1 MTAGVF
7 AEVIDNQF
15 ITSYGNFFKKI
26 MARDSFGSRFGALVA
41 MAGSAVGLGN
51 LWRFP
56 YLVGENGG
64 AAFIIVY
71 ILLSFL
77 ICLPIFISEFVVGR
91 RSQKNA
97 YAAFRDLSGGSAW
110 RWVGLFTII
119 VPLIVLSYYSVI
131 GGWSIDYL
139 LKSFTFSFT
148 GGESQ
153 SAMATMFTDMVSS
166 TWTPLLAHTGFLLV
180 TTLIVV
186 VGIKD
191 GIEKFSKVMMPL
203 LFLIVISIAI
213 YAVTLPGAK
222 AGLNYLFNPDFSK
235 IDAQAISSALGQA
248 FFSLSLGF
256 GTIMT
261 YASYVDKNENIM
273 FQSTSSAVADLMF
286 ALIAGVAIMPAV
298 FAFGIDPQSGPG
310 LVFETLP
317 YVFGQMPAGGF
328 IAILFFTALLVAALT
343 SSISMLEVAVAF
355 LVEEK
360 KFSRITACVVL
371 FLFCWVI
378 GAVCSLSFGPLSDV
392 QIGGRNLF
400 DFFDNLSSNILMT
413 LGSLFTVL
421 FVGWRLKKTD
431 VYEEFTNGGN
441 LSRNAKI
448 FGVLWF
454 LIRYICPLAIIAIFI
469 SGLL

>member
-1 MTAGVF
+1 M
-7 AEVIDNQF
+7 
-15 ITSYGNFFKKI
+15 
-26 MARDSFGSRFGALVA
+26 RDSFGSRFGALVA

-71 ILLSFL
+71 IALVFL
-77 ICLPIFISEFVVGR
+77 ICLPIFISEFIVGR
-91 RSQKNA
+91 RSQENA
-97 YAAFRDLSGGSAW
+97 FAAFRDLSGGSAW

-119 VPLIVLSYYSVI
+119 VPLIVLSYYCVI
-131 GGWSIDYL
+131 GGWSIEYL
-139 LKSFTFSFT
+139 LKSLTFSFS
-148 GGESQ
+148 GESQ
-153 SAMATMFTDMVSS
+153 GTLSSMFSGFVTS
-166 TWTPLLAHTGFLLV
+166 TWGPLAAHTGFLLA

-203 LFLIVISIAI
+203 LFVMVLAIAVYSI
-213 YAVTLPGAK
+213 TLPGAK
-222 AGLNYLFNPDFSK
+222 AGIEYLFYPDFSK
-235 IDAQAISSALGQA
+235 LTGASVAASLGQA

-261 YASYVDKNENIM
+261 YASYVSRKENIM
-273 FQSTSSAVADLMF
+273 FQSAATAVSDLMF
-286 ALIAGVAIMPAV
+286 ALIAGTAIMPAV
-298 FAFGIDPQSGPG
+298 FAFGIDPQAGPG

-317 YVFGQMPAGGF
+317 FVFGQMPAGGV
-328 IAILFFTALLVAALT
+328 IAILFFVALLVAALT
-343 SSISMLEVAVAF
+343 SSISMLEVAVAY

-360 KFSRITACVVL
+360 KFSRLGACACL
-371 FLFCWVI
+371 FALCWVI
-378 GAVCSLSFGPLSDV
+378 GAVCSLSFGPLSH
-392 QIGGRNLF
+392 IRIAGGNVF
-400 DFFDNLSSNILMT
+400 DFLDSMSSNVLMT
-413 LGSLFTVL
+413 LGSLFTVV

-431 VYEEFTNGGN
+431 VYDEFTNGGT

-454 LIRYICPLAIIAIFI
+454 LIRYIAPLAIISIFI
-469 SGLL
+469 SGLFA

>member
-1 MTAGVF
+1 M
-7 AEVIDNQF
+7 
-15 ITSYGNFFKKI
+15 S
-26 MARDSFGSRFGALVA
+26 RDSFGSRFGALVA

-64 AAFIIVY
+64 AAFIIIY

-77 ICLPIFISEFVVGR
+77 ICLPIFISEFVIGR

-119 VPLIVLSYYSVI
+119 VPLVVLSYYSVI
-131 GGWSIDYL
+131 GGWSVEYL
-139 LKSFTFSFT
+139 LKSVTFAFESA
-148 GGESQ
+148 SQ
-153 SAMATMFTDMVSS
+153 SAMSTMFSDFVSS
-166 TWTPLLAHTGFLLV
+166 TWGPLLAHTGFLLV

-203 LFLIVISIAI
+203 LFFMVLAIAI
-213 YAVTLPGAK
+213 YSMTLPGAK
-222 AGLNYLFNPDFSK
+222 AGLDYLFNPDFSK
-235 IDAQAISSALGQA
+235 ITGKACAAALGQA

-261 YASYVDKNENIM
+261 YASYVDKKENIL
-273 FQSTSSAVADLMF
+273 FQSTATAVSDLMF
-286 ALIAGVAIMPAV
+286 ALIAGMAIMPAV
-298 FAFGIDPQSGPG
+298 FAFGLNPQSGPG

-317 YVFGQMPAGGF
+317 FVFGQMPAGGF
-328 IAILFFTALLVAALT
+328 VAILFFLALLVAALT
-343 SSISMLEVAVAF
+343 SSISMLEVAVAY

-360 KFSRITACVVL
+360 GFSRIWACVVL
-371 FLFCWVI
+371 FVVCWVV

-392 QIGGRNLF
+392 KIGGGNIF

-413 LGSLFTVL
+413 LGSLLTVL

-431 VYEEFTNGGN
+431 VYDEFTNGGT
-441 LSRNAKI
+441 LSRNAKL

-454 LIRYICPLAIIAIFI
+454 LIRYICPLAIISIFV

>member
-1 MTAGVF
+1 M
-7 AEVIDNQF
+7 
-15 ITSYGNFFKKI
+15 K
-26 MARDSFGSRFGALVA
+26 RDSFGSRFGALVA

-71 ILLSFL
+71 VILSFV
-77 ICLPIFISEFVVGR
+77 ICLPIFVSEFVIGR

-97 YAAFRDLSGGSAW
+97 YSAFRDLSGGSAW

-139 LKSFTFSFT
+139 LKSLTFSFT

-153 SAMATMFTDMVSS
+153 SALSTMFSDFVSS
-166 TWTPLLAHTGFLLV
+166 AWGPLLVHTGFLLV
-180 TTLIVV
+180 TTLIVM

-191 GIEKFSKVMMPL
+191 GIEKFSKVMMPM
-203 LFLIVISIAI
+203 LFFIVIGIAI
-213 YAVTLPGAK
+213 YSMTLPGAK
-222 AGLNYLFNPDFSK
+222 AGLDYLFNPDFSK
-235 IDAQAISSALGQA
+235 INGKAIAAALGQA

-261 YASYVDKNENIM
+261 YASYVDKKENPL
-273 FQSTSSAVADLMF
+273 FQSVATASSDLLF
-286 ALIAGVAIMPAV
+286 ALVAGMAIMPAV
-298 FAFGIDPQSGPG
+298 FAFGISPQTGPG

-328 IAILFFTALLVAALT
+328 IAILFFLALLVAAVT
-343 SSISMLEVAVAF
+343 SSISMLEVAVAY

-360 KFSRITACVVL
+360 KISRIWACVIL
-371 FLFCWVI
+371 FAICWVV
-378 GAVCSLSFGPLSDV
+378 GAVCSLSFGPLSHIKID
-392 QIGGRNLF
+392 GGNIF

-413 LGSLFTVL
+413 LGSLLTVL

-431 VYEEFTNGGN
+431 VYDEFTNGGT
-441 LSRNAKI
+441 LSTNARI

-454 LIRYICPLAIIAIFI
+454 LIRYICPLAILIIFI
-469 SGLL
+469 SGLF

>member
-1 MTAGVF
+1 
-7 AEVIDNQF
+7 
-15 ITSYGNFFKKI
+15 
-26 MARDSFGSRFGALVA
+26 

-71 ILLSFL
+71 VILSFA
-77 ICLPIFISEFVVGR
+77 ICLPIFVSEFVIGR

-97 YAAFRDLSGGSAW
+97 YSAFRDLSGGSAW

-131 GGWSIDYL
+131 GGWSIEYL
-139 LKSFTFSFT
+139 LKSLTFSFT

-153 SAMATMFTDMVSS
+153 SALSTMFSDFVSS
-166 TWTPLLAHTGFLLV
+166 AWGPLLVHTGFLLV
-180 TTLIVV
+180 TTLIVM

-191 GIEKFSKVMMPL
+191 GIEKFSKVMMPM
-203 LFLIVISIAI
+203 LFFIVIGIAI
-213 YAVTLPGAK
+213 YSMTLPGAK
-222 AGLNYLFNPDFSK
+222 AGLDYLFNPDFSK
-235 IDAQAISSALGQA
+235 INGKAIAAALGQA

-261 YASYVDKNENIM
+261 YASYVDKKENPL
-273 FQSTSSAVADLMF
+273 FQSVATASSDLLF
-286 ALIAGVAIMPAV
+286 ALVAGMAIMPAV
-298 FAFGIDPQSGPG
+298 FAFGISPQTGPG

-328 IAILFFTALLVAALT
+328 IAILFFLALLVAAVT
-343 SSISMLEVAVAF
+343 SSISMLEVAVAY

-360 KFSRITACVVL
+360 KISRIWACVIL
-371 FLFCWVI
+371 FAICWVV
-378 GAVCSLSFGPLSDV
+378 GAVCSLSFGPLSHIKID
-392 QIGGRNLF
+392 GGNIF

-413 LGSLFTVL
+413 LGSLLTVL

-431 VYEEFTNGGN
+431 VYDEFTNGGT
-441 LSRNAKI
+441 LSTNARI

-454 LIRYICPLAIIAIFI
+454 LIRYICPLAILIIFI
-469 SGLL
+469 SGLF

>member
-1 MTAGVF
+1 M
-7 AEVIDNQF
+7 
-15 ITSYGNFFKKI
+15 
-26 MARDSFGSRFGALVA
+26 RDSFGSRFGAIVA

-77 ICLPIFISEFVVGR
+77 ICLPIFVSEFVIGR

-97 YAAFRDLSGGSAW
+97 YAAFRDLSGGSEW
-110 RWVGLFTII
+110 RWIGLFTVI

-131 GGWSIDYL
+131 GGWSVEYL
-139 LKSFTFSFT
+139 LKSLSFSFSDASRIT
-148 GGESQ
+148 
-153 SAMATMFTDMVSS
+153 MNTMFTDFVSS
-166 TWTPLLAHTGFLLV
+166 TWAPLATHTVFLLF
-180 TTLIVV
+180 TTLIVI

-203 LFLIVISIAI
+203 LFIIVVAIAI
-213 YAVTLPGAK
+213 YSLMLPGAS
-222 AGLNYLFNPDFSK
+222 AGVDYLFRPDFSK
-235 IDAQAISSALGQA
+235 IDAKACASALGQA

-261 YASYVDKNENIM
+261 YASYVSKGDNIM
-273 FQSTSSAVADLMF
+273 TQSAATAISDLMF

-298 FAFGIDPQSGPG
+298 FAFGIDPQAGPG

-317 YVFGQMPAGGF
+317 YIFGQMPAGGL
-328 IAILFFTALLVAALT
+328 IAILFFAALLVAAMT
-343 SSISMLEVAVAF
+343 SSISMLEVAVAY

-360 KFSRITACVVL
+360 KFSRVWACITL
-371 FLFCWVI
+371 FVICWIV
-378 GAVCSLSFGPLSDV
+378 GALCSLSFGPLSD
-392 QIGGRNLF
+392 IRINGDNLF
-400 DFFDNLSSNILMT
+400 DFLDSLSSNVLMT

-421 FVGWRLKKTD
+421 FVGWRLKRTD
-431 VYEEFTNGGN
+431 IYDEFTNGGT
-441 LSRNAKI
+441 LSTNARI

-454 LIRYICPLAIIAIFI
+454 LIRYICPLAIISIFLVGI
-469 SGLL
+469 FG

>member
-1 MTAGVF
+1 MKR
-7 AEVIDNQF
+7 DN
-15 ITSYGNFFKKI
+15 
-26 MARDSFGSRFGALVA
+26 FGSRFGALVA

-64 AAFIIVY
+64 AAFIVVY
-71 ILLSFL
+71 IGLVFL
-77 ICLPIFISEFVVGR
+77 ICLPIFISEFIVGR
-91 RSQKNA
+91 RSQENA

-119 VPLIVLSYYSVI
+119 VPLIVLSYYCVI
-131 GGWSIDYL
+131 GGWSIEYM
-139 LKSFTFSFT
+139 LKSLTFSF

-153 SAMATMFTDMVSS
+153 GTLNTMFTGFVTS
-166 TWTPLLAHTGFLLV
+166 TWGPLVAHTGFLLA

-203 LFLIVISIAI
+203 LFVMVLAIAVYSIS
-213 YAVTLPGAK
+213 LPGAK
-222 AGLNYLFNPDFSK
+222 AGLEYLFYPDFSK
-235 IDAQAISSALGQA
+235 LTGKSVAAALGQA

-261 YASYVDKNENIM
+261 YASYVSKKENIL
-273 FQSTSSAVADLMF
+273 FQSTATAFSDLMF
-286 ALIAGVAIMPAV
+286 ALIAGTAIMPAV
-298 FAFGIDPQSGPG
+298 FAFGIDPQAGPG

-317 YVFGQMPAGGF
+317 FVFGQMPAGGV
-328 IAILFFTALLVAALT
+328 IAILFFVALLVAALT
-343 SSISMLEVAVAF
+343 SSISMLEVAVAY

-360 KFSRITACVVL
+360 KLSRLSSCAVL
-371 FLFCWVI
+371 FVLCWVI
-378 GAVCSLSFGPLSDV
+378 GAICSLSFGPLSHI
-392 QIGGRNLF
+392 QIGGGNIF
-400 DFFDNLSSNILMT
+400 DFLDSLSSNVLMT
-413 LGSLFTVL
+413 LGSLFTVI

-431 VYEEFTNGGN
+431 VYDEFTNGGT
-441 LSRNAKI
+441 LSRNSKI

-454 LIRYICPLAIIAIFI
+454 LIRYIAPVAIIAIFI
-469 SGLL
+469 SGIFA

>member
-1 MTAGVF
+1 MT
-7 AEVIDNQF
+7 DNM
-15 ITSYGNFFKKI
+15 S
-26 MARDSFGSRFGALVA
+26 RDSFGSRFGALVA

-64 AAFIIVY
+64 AAFIIIY
-71 ILLSFL
+71 IILSFL

-97 YAAFRDLSGGSAW
+97 FAAFRDLSNGSAW
-110 RWVGLFTII
+110 RWVGLLTII

-139 LKSFTFSFT
+139 LKSLTFSFT

-153 SAMATMFTDMVSS
+153 SAINTMFGDFVSS
-166 TWTPLLAHTGFLLV
+166 TWGPLAAHTAFMLV

-203 LFLIVISIAI
+203 LFVIVIGIAI
-213 YAVTLPGAK
+213 YSVSLPGAK
-222 AGLNYLFNPDFSK
+222 AGLDYLFKPDFSK
-235 IDAQAISSALGQA
+235 IDAKTVAAALGQA

-261 YASYVDKNENIM
+261 YASYVSKKENIM
-273 FQSTSSAVADLMF
+273 TQSAATAVSDLMF
-286 ALIAGVAIMPAV
+286 ALIAGIAIMPAV
-298 FAFGIDPQSGPG
+298 FAFGISPQAGPG
-310 LVFETLP
+310 LVFQTLP
-317 YVFGQMPAGGF
+317 YVFGQMPAGG
-328 IAILFFTALLVAALT
+328 IVAILFFIALIVAALT
-343 SSISMLEVAVAF
+343 SSISMLEVAVAY

-360 KFSRITACVVL
+360 NFSRIKACILL
-371 FLFCWVI
+371 FMVCWAV
-378 GAVCSLSFGPLSDV
+378 GAVCSLSFGPLSHV
-392 QIGGRNLF
+392 QIGGGNIF

-431 VYEEFTNGGN
+431 VYDEFTNGGK
-441 LSRNAKI
+441 LSRNAKA

-454 LIRYICPLAIIAIFI
+454 LMRYVCPLAIIVIFI
-469 SGLL
+469 SGIF

>member
-1 MTAGVF
+1 M
-7 AEVIDNQF
+7 
-15 ITSYGNFFKKI
+15 S
-26 MARDSFGSRFGALVA
+26 RDSFGSRFGALVA

-71 ILLSFL
+71 IILSFM
-77 ICLPIFISEFVVGR
+77 ICLPIFISEFVIGR

-97 YAAFRDLSGGSAW
+97 FAAFRDLSNGSAW

-119 VPLIVLSYYSVI
+119 VPLVVLSYYSVI
-131 GGWSIDYL
+131 GGWSIEYL
-139 LKSFTFSFT
+139 IKSLTFSFT

-153 SAMATMFTDMVSS
+153 SVMNTMFTDFVSS
-166 TWTPLLAHTGFLLV
+166 AWGPLIAHTGFLLV
-180 TTLIVV
+180 TTLIVII
-186 VGIKD
+186 GIKD
-191 GIEKFSKVMMPL
+191 GIEKFSKVMMPM
-203 LFLIVISIAI
+203 LFFIVIGIAI
-213 YAVTLPGAK
+213 YSVTLPGAK
-222 AGLNYLFNPDFSK
+222 AGLDYLFTPDFSK
-235 IDAQAISSALGQA
+235 IDAKAVASALGQA

-261 YASYVDKNENIM
+261 YASYVDKKENIM
-273 FQSTSSAVADLMF
+273 FQSTATAVSDLMF

-298 FAFGIDPQSGPG
+298 FAFGISPQAGPG

-328 IAILFFTALLVAALT
+328 IAILFFVALLVAALT
-343 SSISMLEVAVAF
+343 SSISMLEVAVAY

-360 KFSRITACVVL
+360 NFSRIWACVVL
-371 FLFCWVI
+371 FVICWVV
-378 GAVCSLSFGPLSDV
+378 GAVCSLSFGPLSHV
-392 QIGGRNLF
+392 QIDGGNLF

-413 LGSLFTVL
+413 LGSLLTVL

-431 VYEEFTNGGN
+431 VYDEFTNGGDI
-441 LSRNAKI
+441 SRNAKM

-454 LIRYICPLAIIAIFI
+454 LIRYVCPLAILTIFI
-469 SGLL
+469 TGILG

>member
-1 MTAGVF
+1 M
-7 AEVIDNQF
+7 
-15 ITSYGNFFKKI
+15 K
-26 MARDSFGSRFGALVA
+26 RDSFGSRFGALVA

-64 AAFIIVY
+64 AAFIIIY
-71 ILLSFL
+71 ILLSFV
-77 ICLPIFISEFVVGR
+77 ICLPIFISEFVIGR

-97 YAAFRDLSGGSAW
+97 FAAFRDLSGGSAW

-131 GGWSIDYL
+131 GGWSVEYL
-139 LKSFTFSFT
+139 LKSLTFSFT
-148 GGESQ
+148 GEASQ
-153 SAMATMFTDMVSS
+153 SVFHSMFTDFVSS
-166 TWTPLLAHTGFLLV
+166 TWAPLIAHTAFLLV
-180 TTLIVV
+180 TTLIVI

-203 LFLIVISIAI
+203 LFFMVVAIAI
-213 YAVTLPGAK
+213 YSMTLPGAS
-222 AGLNYLFNPDFSK
+222 AGLDYLFNPDFSK
-235 IDAQAISSALGQA
+235 ITGKAIAAALGQA

-261 YASYVDKNENIM
+261 YASYVSKKENII
-273 FQSTSSAVADLMF
+273 FQSAATAVSDLMF
-286 ALIAGVAIMPAV
+286 AMIAGMAIMPAV
-298 FAFGIDPQSGPG
+298 FAFGLNPQSGPG

-317 YVFGQMPAGGF
+317 FVFGQMPAGGVV
-328 IAILFFTALLVAALT
+328 AILFFLALLVAALT
-343 SSISMLEVAVAF
+343 SSISMLEVAVAY

-360 KFSRITACVVL
+360 KFSRLWACVVL
-371 FLFCWVI
+371 FVVCWVV
-378 GAVCSLSFGPLSDV
+378 GAVCSLSFGPLSD
-392 QIGGRNLF
+392 IKIDGGNIF

-413 LGSLFTVL
+413 LGSLLTVL

-431 VYEEFTNGGN
+431 VYDEFTNGGT
-441 LSRNAKI
+441 LSRNAKL

-454 LIRYICPLAIIAIFI
+454 LIRYVCPLAIAAIFI

>member
-1 MTAGVF
+1 M
-7 AEVIDNQF
+7 
-15 ITSYGNFFKKI
+15 K
-26 MARDSFGSRFGALVA
+26 RDSFGSRFGALVA

-71 ILLSFL
+71 VILSFA
-77 ICLPIFISEFVVGR
+77 ICLPIFVSEFVIGR

-97 YAAFRDLSGGSAW
+97 YSAFRDLSGGSAW

-131 GGWSIDYL
+131 GGWSIEYL
-139 LKSFTFSFT
+139 LKSLTFSFT

-153 SAMATMFTDMVSS
+153 RALSTMFSDFVSS
-166 TWTPLLAHTGFLLV
+166 AWGPLLGHTGFLLL
-180 TTLIVV
+180 TTLIVM

-191 GIEKFSKVMMPL
+191 GIEKFSKVMMPM
-203 LFLIVISIAI
+203 LFFIVIGIAI
-213 YAVTLPGAK
+213 YSMTLPGAK
-222 AGLNYLFNPDFSK
+222 AGLDYLFNPDFSK
-235 IDAQAISSALGQA
+235 INGKAIAAALGQA

-261 YASYVDKNENIM
+261 YASYVDKKENPL
-273 FQSTSSAVADLMF
+273 FQSVATASSDLLF
-286 ALIAGVAIMPAV
+286 ALVAGMAIMPAV
-298 FAFGIDPQSGPG
+298 FAFGISPQTGPG

-328 IAILFFTALLVAALT
+328 IAILFFLALLVAAVT
-343 SSISMLEVAVAF
+343 SSISMLEVAVAY

-360 KFSRITACVVL
+360 KISRIWACVIL
-371 FLFCWVI
+371 FAICWVV
-378 GAVCSLSFGPLSDV
+378 GAVCSLSFGPLSYIKID
-392 QIGGRNLF
+392 GGNIF

-413 LGSLFTVL
+413 LGSLLTVL

-431 VYEEFTNGGN
+431 VYDEFTNGGT
-441 LSRNAKI
+441 LSTNARI

-454 LIRYICPLAIIAIFI
+454 LIRYICPLAIILIFV
-469 SGLL
+469 SGLIS

>member
-1 MTAGVF
+1 M
-7 AEVIDNQF
+7 
-15 ITSYGNFFKKI
+15 
-26 MARDSFGSRFGALVA
+26 RDRFGSRFGAIVA

-77 ICLPIFISEFVVGR
+77 ICLPIFVSEFVIGR

-97 YAAFRDLSGGSAW
+97 YAAFRDLSGGSEW
-110 RWVGLFTII
+110 RWIGLFTVI

-131 GGWSIDYL
+131 GGWSVEYL
-139 LKSFTFSFT
+139 LKSLSFSFSDASRIT
-148 GGESQ
+148 
-153 SAMATMFTDMVSS
+153 MNTMFTDFVSS
-166 TWTPLLAHTGFLLV
+166 TWAPLATHTVFLLF
-180 TTLIVV
+180 TTLIVI

-203 LFLIVISIAI
+203 LFMIVVAIAI
-213 YAVTLPGAK
+213 YSLMLPGAS
-222 AGLNYLFNPDFSK
+222 AGVDYLFRPDFSK
-235 IDAQAISSALGQA
+235 IDAKACASALGQA

-261 YASYVDKNENIM
+261 YASYVSKGDNIM
-273 FQSTSSAVADLMF
+273 TQSAATAISDLMF

-298 FAFGIDPQSGPG
+298 FAFGIDPQAGPG

-317 YVFGQMPAGGF
+317 YIFGQMPAGGL
-328 IAILFFTALLVAALT
+328 IAILFFAALLVAALT
-343 SSISMLEVAVAF
+343 SSISMLEVAVAY

-360 KFSRITACVVL
+360 KFSRVWACITL
-371 FLFCWVI
+371 FVICWVV
-378 GAVCSLSFGPLSDV
+378 GALCSLSFGPLSD
-392 QIGGRNLF
+392 IRINGDNLF
-400 DFFDNLSSNILMT
+400 DFLDSLSSNVLMT

-421 FVGWRLKKTD
+421 FVGWRLKRTD
-431 VYEEFTNGGN
+431 IYDEFTNGGT
-441 LSRNAKI
+441 LSTNVRI

-454 LIRYICPLAIIAIFI
+454 LIRYICPLAIISIFLVGI
-469 SGLL
+469 FG

>member
-1 MTAGVF
+1 M
-7 AEVIDNQF
+7 
-15 ITSYGNFFKKI
+15 S
-26 MARDSFGSRFGALVA
+26 RDSFGSRFGALVA

-64 AAFIIVY
+64 AAFIIIY

-77 ICLPIFISEFVVGR
+77 ICLPIFISEFVIGR

-119 VPLIVLSYYSVI
+119 VPLVVLSYYSVI
-131 GGWSIDYL
+131 GGWSVEYL
-139 LKSFTFSFT
+139 LKSVTFAFESA
-148 GGESQ
+148 SQ
-153 SAMATMFTDMVSS
+153 SAMNTMFSDFVSS
-166 TWTPLLAHTGFLLV
+166 TWGPLLVHTGFLLV

-203 LFLIVISIAI
+203 LFFIVLAIAI
-213 YAVTLPGAK
+213 YSMTLPGAK
-222 AGLNYLFNPDFSK
+222 AGLDYLFNPDFSK
-235 IDAQAISSALGQA
+235 ITGKACAAALGQA

-261 YASYVDKNENIM
+261 YASYVDKKENIL
-273 FQSTSSAVADLMF
+273 FQSTATAVSDLMF
-286 ALIAGVAIMPAV
+286 ALIAGMAIMPAV
-298 FAFGIDPQSGPG
+298 FAFGLNPQSGPG

-317 YVFGQMPAGGF
+317 FVFGQMPAGGF
-328 IAILFFTALLVAALT
+328 VAILFFLALLVAALT
-343 SSISMLEVAVAF
+343 SSISMLEVAVAY

-360 KFSRITACVVL
+360 GFSRVWACVVL
-371 FLFCWVI
+371 FVVCWVV

-392 QIGGRNLF
+392 KIDGGNIF

-413 LGSLFTVL
+413 LGSLLTVL

-431 VYEEFTNGGN
+431 VYDEFTNGGT
-441 LSRNAKI
+441 LSRNAKL

-454 LIRYICPLAIIAIFI
+454 LIRYICPLAIISIFV

>member
-1 MTAGVF
+1 M
-7 AEVIDNQF
+7 
-15 ITSYGNFFKKI
+15 S
-26 MARDSFGSRFGALVA
+26 RDSFGSRFGALVA

-71 ILLSFL
+71 IFFVFL

-97 YAAFRDLSGGSAW
+97 YAAFRDLSEGSVW
-110 RWVGLFTII
+110 RWVGLFTVI
-119 VPLIVLSYYSVI
+119 VPLIVLSYYCVI
-131 GGWSIDYL
+131 GGWSIDYFI
-139 LKSFTFSFT
+139 KSLTFSFT
-148 GGESQ
+148 GGGSQ
-153 SAMATMFTDMVSS
+153 SAMSTMFNDMVTS
-166 TWTPLLAHTGFLLV
+166 TWTPLICHTGFLLATV
-180 TTLIVV
+180 LIVM

-191 GIEKFSKVMMPL
+191 GIEKFSKVMMPV
-203 LFLIVISIAI
+203 LFFIVIGIAI
-213 YAVTLPGAK
+213 YSVTLPGAK
-222 AGLNYLFNPDFSK
+222 AGLDYLFNPDFSK
-235 IDAQAISSALGQA
+235 IDAKACAAALGQA

-261 YASYVDKNENIM
+261 YASYVDKKENAL
-273 FQSTSSAVADLMF
+273 FQSTATAVSDLTF
-286 ALIAGVAIMPAV
+286 ALIAGIAIMPAV

-328 IAILFFTALLVAALT
+328 VAILFFLALLVAALT

-360 KFSRITACVVL
+360 GMSRIAACLLLFVICLVV
-371 FLFCWVI
+371 
-378 GAVCSLSFGPLSDV
+378 GALCSLSFGPLSDFK
-392 QIGGRNLF
+392 IAGRTIF
-400 DFFDNLSSNILMT
+400 DFFDNLSSNVLMT
-413 LGSLFTVL
+413 LGSLLTVL

-431 VYEEFTNGGN
+431 VYDEFTNGGT
-441 LSRNAKI
+441 LSTNARI

-454 LIRYICPLAIIAIFI
+454 LIRFVCPLAIIAIFI
-469 SGLL
+469 SGLIG

>member
-1 MTAGVF
+1 
-7 AEVIDNQF
+7 
-15 ITSYGNFFKKI
+15 
-26 MARDSFGSRFGALVA
+26 

-71 ILLSFL
+71 VILSFV
-77 ICLPIFISEFVVGR
+77 ICLPIFVSEFVIGR

-97 YAAFRDLSGGSAW
+97 YSAFRDLSGGSAW

-131 GGWSIDYL
+131 GGWSIEYL
-139 LKSFTFSFT
+139 LKSLTFSFT

-153 SAMATMFTDMVSS
+153 SALSTMFSDFVSS
-166 TWTPLLAHTGFLLV
+166 AWGPLLVHTGFLLV
-180 TTLIVV
+180 TTLIVM

-191 GIEKFSKVMMPL
+191 GIEKFSKVMMPM
-203 LFLIVISIAI
+203 LFFIVIGIAI
-213 YAVTLPGAK
+213 YSMTLPGAK
-222 AGLNYLFNPDFSK
+222 AGLDYLFNPDFSK
-235 IDAQAISSALGQA
+235 INGKAIAAALGQA

-261 YASYVDKNENIM
+261 YASYVDKKENPL
-273 FQSTSSAVADLMF
+273 FQSVATASSDLLF
-286 ALIAGVAIMPAV
+286 ALVAGMAIMPAV
-298 FAFGIDPQSGPG
+298 FAFGISPQTGPG

-328 IAILFFTALLVAALT
+328 IAILFFLALLVAAVT
-343 SSISMLEVAVAF
+343 SSISMLEVAVAY

-360 KFSRITACVVL
+360 KISRIWACVIL
-371 FLFCWVI
+371 FAICWVV
-378 GAVCSLSFGPLSDV
+378 GAVCSLSFGPLSHIKID
-392 QIGGRNLF
+392 GGNIF

-413 LGSLFTVL
+413 LGSLLTVL

-431 VYEEFTNGGN
+431 VYDEFTNGGT
-441 LSRNAKI
+441 LSTNARI

-454 LIRYICPLAIIAIFI
+454 LIRYICPLAIILIFV
-469 SGLL
+469 SGLIS

>member
-1 MTAGVF
+1 M
-7 AEVIDNQF
+7 
-15 ITSYGNFFKKI
+15 K
-26 MARDSFGSRFGALVA
+26 RDSFGSRFGALVA

-64 AAFIIVY
+64 AAFIIIY
-71 ILLSFL
+71 ILLSFV
-77 ICLPIFISEFVVGR
+77 ICLPIFISEFVIGR

-97 YAAFRDLSGGSAW
+97 FAAFRDLSDGSAW

-119 VPLIVLSYYSVI
+119 VPLVVLSYYSVI
-131 GGWSIDYL
+131 GGWSVEYL
-139 LKSFTFSFT
+139 LKSLTLSFT
-148 GGESQ
+148 GEASQ
-153 SAMATMFTDMVSS
+153 SVFHSMFTDFVSS
-166 TWTPLLAHTGFLLV
+166 TWAPLIAHTAFLMV
-180 TTLIVV
+180 TTLIVI

-203 LFLIVISIAI
+203 LFFIVVAIAI
-213 YAVTLPGAK
+213 YSMTLPGAS
-222 AGLNYLFNPDFSK
+222 AGLDYLFNPDFSK
-235 IDAQAISSALGQA
+235 ITGKALAAALGQA

-261 YASYVDKNENIM
+261 YASYVSKKENIM
-273 FQSTSSAVADLMF
+273 FQSAATAVSDLTF
-286 ALIAGVAIMPAV
+286 AMIAGMAIMPAV
-298 FAFGIDPQSGPG
+298 FAFGLNPQSGPG

-317 YVFGQMPAGGF
+317 FVFGQMPAGGVV
-328 IAILFFTALLVAALT
+328 AILFFLALLVAALT
-343 SSISMLEVAVAF
+343 SSISMLEVAVAY

-360 KFSRITACVVL
+360 KFSRLWACVVL
-371 FLFCWVI
+371 FAVCWVV
-378 GAVCSLSFGPLSDV
+378 GAICSLSFGPLSD
-392 QIGGRNLF
+392 IKIDGGNIF

-413 LGSLFTVL
+413 LGSLLTVL

-431 VYEEFTNGGN
+431 VYDEFTNGGT
-441 LSRNAKI
+441 LSRNAKL

-454 LIRYICPLAIIAIFI
+454 LIRYVCPLAIAAIFI

>member
-1 MTAGVF
+1 M
-7 AEVIDNQF
+7 
-15 ITSYGNFFKKI
+15 K
-26 MARDSFGSRFGALVA
+26 RDSFGSRFGALVA

-71 ILLSFL
+71 VILSFV
-77 ICLPIFISEFVVGR
+77 ICLPIFVSEFVIGR

-97 YAAFRDLSGGSAW
+97 YSAFRDLSGGSAW

-131 GGWSIDYL
+131 GGWSIEYL
-139 LKSFTFSFT
+139 LKSLTFSFT

-153 SAMATMFTDMVSS
+153 SALSTMFSDFVSS
-166 TWTPLLAHTGFLLV
+166 AWGPLLVHTGFLLV
-180 TTLIVV
+180 TTLIVM

-191 GIEKFSKVMMPL
+191 GIEKFSKVMMPM
-203 LFLIVISIAI
+203 LFFIVIGIAI
-213 YAVTLPGAK
+213 YSMTLPGAK
-222 AGLNYLFNPDFSK
+222 AGLDYLFNPDFSK
-235 IDAQAISSALGQA
+235 INGKAIAAALGQA

-261 YASYVDKNENIM
+261 YASYVDKKENPL
-273 FQSTSSAVADLMF
+273 FQSVATASSDLMF
-286 ALIAGVAIMPAV
+286 ALVAGMAIMPAV
-298 FAFGIDPQSGPG
+298 FAFGISPQTGPG

-328 IAILFFTALLVAALT
+328 IAILFFLALLVAAVT
-343 SSISMLEVAVAF
+343 SSISMLEVGVAY

-360 KFSRITACVVL
+360 KISRIWACVIL
-371 FLFCWVI
+371 FAICWVV
-378 GAVCSLSFGPLSDV
+378 GAVCSLSFGPLSHIKID
-392 QIGGRNLF
+392 GGNIF

-413 LGSLFTVL
+413 LGSLLTVL

-431 VYEEFTNGGN
+431 VYDEFTNGGT
-441 LSRNAKI
+441 LSTNARI

-454 LIRYICPLAIIAIFI
+454 LIRYICPLAILIIFI
-469 SGLL
+469 SGLF

>member
-1 MTAGVF
+1 M
-7 AEVIDNQF
+7 
-15 ITSYGNFFKKI
+15 
-26 MARDSFGSRFGALVA
+26 RDSFGSKFGALVA

-71 ILLSFL
+71 ILICFL
-77 ICLPIFISEFVVGR
+77 ICLPIFVSEFVIGR
-91 RSQKNA
+91 RSQRNA

-110 RWVGLFTII
+110 RWVGLFTVI

-131 GGWSIDYL
+131 GGWSVDYL
-139 LKSFTFSFT
+139 FKSLTFPFD
-148 GGESQ
+148 GEVSQ
-153 SAMATMFTDMVSS
+153 AAMSTMFSSLVSS
-166 TWTPLLAHTGFLLV
+166 TWAPLVGHTLFLLA

-186 VGIKD
+186 TGVKD
-191 GIEKFSKVMMPL
+191 GIEKFSKVMMPI
-203 LFLIVISIAI
+203 LFLLVVAIAI
-213 YAVTLPGAK
+213 YSVTLPGAA
-222 AGLNYLFNPDFSK
+222 AGIDYLFRPDFSK
-235 IDAQAISSALGQA
+235 IDANACAAALGQA

-261 YASYVDKNENIM
+261 YASYVSKKDNIM
-273 FQSTSSAVADLMF
+273 NQSVATAVSDLTF
-286 ALIAGVAIMPAV
+286 ALIAGIAIMPAV

-317 YVFGQMPAGGF
+317 YVFGQMPAGG
-328 IAILFFTALLVAALT
+328 IVAILFFLALLVAALT
-343 SSISMLEVAVAF
+343 SSISMLEVAVAY

-360 KFSRITACVVL
+360 KFSRLSACVVL
-371 FLFCWVI
+371 FVLCWIV
-378 GAVCSLSFGPLSDV
+378 GALCSLSFGPLSHIRID
-392 QIGGRNLF
+392 GGNIF

-431 VYEEFTNGGN
+431 IYDEFTNGGT
-441 LSRNAKI
+441 LSTNARL

-454 LIRYICPLAIIAIFI
+454 LIRFVCPLAIITIFLT
-469 SGLL
+469 GLLS

>member
-1 MTAGVF
+1 M
-7 AEVIDNQF
+7 
-15 ITSYGNFFKKI
+15 K
-26 MARDSFGSRFGALVA
+26 RDSFGSRFGALVA

-64 AAFIIVY
+64 AAFIIIY
-71 ILLSFL
+71 IIFVFL

-97 YAAFRDLSGGSAW
+97 FAAFRDLSGGSAW
-110 RWVGLFTII
+110 RWVGLFTVI

-131 GGWSIDYL
+131 GGWSVDYL
-139 LKSFTFSFT
+139 LKSCAFSFT

-153 SAMATMFTDMVSS
+153 SAINTMFTDFVTSI
-166 TWTPLLAHTGFLLV
+166 WAPLIAHTAFLLV

-186 VGIKD
+186 IGIKD
-191 GIEKFSKVMMPL
+191 GIEKFSKVMMPI
-203 LFLIVISIAI
+203 LFFIVLGIAI
-213 YAVTLPGAK
+213 YSLTLPGAQK
-222 AGLNYLFNPDFSK
+222 GVDYLFNPDFSK
-235 IDAQAISSALGQA
+235 IDAKACAAALGQA

-261 YASYVDKNENIM
+261 YASYVDKKENIL
-273 FQSTSSAVADLMF
+273 FQSTATAVSDLMF
-286 ALIAGVAIMPAV
+286 ALIAGIAIMPAV
-298 FAFGIDPQSGPG
+298 FAFGLNPQSGPG

-328 IAILFFTALLVAALT
+328 IAILFFVALLVAAIT
-343 SSISMLEVAVAF
+343 SSISMLEVAVAY

-360 KFSRITACVVL
+360 KFSRIGACGALFVL
-371 FLFCWVI
+371 CWTI
-378 GAVCSLSFGPLSDV
+378 GALCSLSFGPLSHIKID
-392 QIGGRNLF
+392 GGNLF

-413 LGSLFTVL
+413 LGSLLTVL

-431 VYEEFTNGGN
+431 VYDEFTNGGT

-454 LIRYICPLAIIAIFI
+454 LIRFVCPLAIISIFI
-469 SGLL
+469 SGLFG

>member
-1 MTAGVF
+1 M
-7 AEVIDNQF
+7 
-15 ITSYGNFFKKI
+15 K
-26 MARDSFGSRFGALVA
+26 RDSFGSRFGALVA

-64 AAFIIVY
+64 AAFIIIY
-71 ILLSFL
+71 IILSCL

-91 RSQKNA
+91 RSQENA
-97 YAAFRDLSGGSAW
+97 YSAFRDLSGGSAW

-139 LKSFTFSFT
+139 LKSVTFSFT
-148 GGESQ
+148 GNSSQ
-153 SAMATMFTDMVSS
+153 SVFNSMFVDFVTS
-166 TWTPLLAHTGFLLV
+166 TWGPLFAQLGFLMI
-180 TTLIVV
+180 TTLIVM

-191 GIEKFSKVMMPL
+191 GIERFSKVMMPL
-203 LFLIVISIAI
+203 LFIIVVAIAV
-213 YAVTLPGAK
+213 YSLTLPGAQK
-222 AGLNYLFNPDFSK
+222 GVDYLFNPDFSK
-235 IDAQAISSALGQA
+235 IDGKSIASALGQA

-261 YASYVDKNENIM
+261 YASYVDKKENPL
-273 FQSTSSAVADLMF
+273 FQSTATAVSDLMF
-286 ALIAGVAIMPAV
+286 ALVAGMAIMPAV
-298 FAFGIDPQSGPG
+298 FAFGLNPQSGPG

-317 YVFGQMPAGGF
+317 YVFGQMPAGG
-328 IAILFFTALLVAALT
+328 IVAILFFVALLVAALT
-343 SSISMLEVAVAF
+343 SSISMLEVAVAY

-360 KFSRITACVVL
+360 NMSRVGACVLL
-371 FLFCWVI
+371 FMLCGAV
-378 GAVCSLSFGPLSDV
+378 GAVCTLSFGPLSHI
-392 QIGGRNLF
+392 QIGGGNLF

-413 LGSLFTVL
+413 LGSLLTVL

-431 VYEEFTNGGN
+431 VYDEFTNGGT
-441 LSRNAKI
+441 LSRNARI

-454 LIRYICPLAIIAIFI
+454 LIRYVCPIAITVIFLY
-469 SGLL
+469 GLLS

>member
-1 MTAGVF
+1 M
-7 AEVIDNQF
+7 
-15 ITSYGNFFKKI
+15 K
-26 MARDSFGSRFGALVA
+26 RDSFGSRFGALVA

-64 AAFIIVY
+64 AAFIIIYV
-71 ILLSFL
+71 ILCFF
-77 ICLPIFISEFVVGR
+77 ICLPIFMSEFIVGR
-91 RSQKNA
+91 RSQRNA
-97 YAAFRDLSGGSAW
+97 YSAFRDLSGGSAW

-139 LKSFTFSFT
+139 VKSLTFSFT

-153 SAMATMFTDMVSS
+153 SVINTMFTDFVTS
-166 TWTPLLAHTGFLLV
+166 TWGPLLVHTTFLLL

-186 VGIKD
+186 IGIKD
-191 GIEKFSKVMMPL
+191 GIEKFSKVMMPM
-203 LFLIVISIAI
+203 LFFIVIGIAI
-213 YAVTLPGAK
+213 YSTTLPGAK
-222 AGLNYLFNPDFSK
+222 AGLDYLFNPDFSK
-235 IDAQAISSALGQA
+235 INGKTIAAALGQA

-261 YASYVDKNENIM
+261 YASYVDKKENPL
-273 FQSTSSAVADLMF
+273 FQSIATASSDLMF
-286 ALIAGVAIMPAV
+286 ALIAGIAIMPAV
-298 FAFGIDPQSGPG
+298 FAFGISPQSGPG

-317 YVFGQMPAGGF
+317 YVFGHMPAGGF
-328 IAILFFTALLVAALT
+328 IAILFFLALLVAAVT
-343 SSISMLEVAVAF
+343 SSISMLEVAVAY

-360 KFSRITACVVL
+360 KFSRIGACALL
-371 FLFCWVI
+371 FAICWVV
-378 GAVCSLSFGPLSDV
+378 GAICSLSFGPLSHIKID
-392 QIGGRNLF
+392 GGNIF

-413 LGSLFTVL
+413 LGSLLTVL

-431 VYEEFTNGGN
+431 VYDEFTNGGT
-441 LSRNAKI
+441 LSTNVKI

-454 LIRYICPLAIIAIFI
+454 LIRYICPLAIIAIFL
-469 SGLL
+469 SGLF